1 MTAATQRA
9 SASTTAARATL
20 REWLGLATLALPTF
34 LVAIDMTVLHLAVP
48 HLTAALRP
56 SSAQLLWIIDIYGF
70 MIAGCLVVMGT
81 LGDRIGRRRLLLA
94 GAVFFGAASGFAA
107 FADSAATLI
116 AARAFLG
123 ISAAALMPSTLALL
137 TDMFRD
143 NRQRGIAIAVWSC
156 MFMAGTTIGPIIGGA
171 LLEYFWWGSVF
182 LLNVPLMLVLLA
194 VGPLVLPESA
204 RTGGGRL
211 DLASAALFLSAV
223 LTAVYGIKHIA
234 SETLDLKALLALSAG
249 LGFGIVFLRRQTR
262 LADPMLDLSLFRNT
276 RFTAGLAT
284 QFLTIFAVATPYF
297 LSTQYLQ
304 LVAGLSP
311 LEAGL
316 AMLPPMLA
324 GIAGALLAPVA
335 TRILH
340 PGSVTGLLMLVA
352 AAGFAL
358 LTLAPAEGT
367 LRAVLGGL
375 ALITIGSSATMA
387 LIVNI
392 IVSAAPEERAGEASG
407 LSEMSGEFGMAL
419 GLAVIGSLAS
429 ATYRNSVAAALPG
442 TNDLDPATGAMESL
456 GNAVTAAEQLD
467 TTAANALITA
477 SREAFVTSLSLS
489 AIVGLALVLGLAVLA
504 FRVLRRVPQQDDS

>member
-1 MTAATQRA
+1 MAASTQSTSATTPHSRA
-9 SASTTAARATL
+9 SIRD
-20 REWLGLATLALPTF
+20 WLGLAILALPTF

-70 MIAGCLVVMGT
+70 MIAGCLVIMGT

-94 GAVFFGAASGFAA
+94 GAVFFGVASTFAA
-107 FADSAATLI
+107 FAGSAATLLT
-116 AARAFLG
+116 ARALLG
-123 ISAAALMPSTLALL
+123 VSAAALMPSTLALL

-143 NRQRGIAIAVWSC
+143 SRQRGIAIAIWSSL
-156 MFMAGTTIGPIIGGA
+156 FMAGTTIGPIIGGA

-182 LLNVPLMLVLLA
+182 LLNVPLMLILLA
-194 VGPLVLPESA
+194 AGPFVLPENVRS
-204 RTGGGRL
+204 GGGRL

-234 SETLDLKALLALSAG
+234 TNALDLKALLALAVG
-249 LGFGIVFLRRQTR
+249 LGIGTMFLNRQTK

-276 RFTAGLAT
+276 RFSAGLAT

-324 GIAGALLAPVA
+324 GIAASLLAPVA

-340 PGSVTGLLMLVA
+340 PGSVTGLMMLIA
-352 AAGFAL
+352 AVGFAL
-358 LTLAPAEGT
+358 LALTSANGT
-367 LRAVLGGL
+367 LNAVLGGL

-387 LIVNI
+387 VIVNI
-392 IVSAAPEERAGEASG
+392 IISAAPEERAGEASG

-419 GLAVIGSLAS
+419 GLAVIGSVAS
-429 ATYRNSVAAALPG
+429 AAYRLSLAKAHGSDGNAG
-442 TNDLDPATGAMESL
+442 ATGAMDALGTAIAEAEKLDTAS
-456 GNAVTAAEQLD
+456 GNAL
-467 TTAANALITA
+467 LTA
-477 SREAFVTSLSLS
+477 SREAFVTSLALS
-489 AIVGLALVLGLAVLA
+489 AVIGLTLVLGLAVLA
-504 FRVLRRVPQQDDS
+504 FRVLRRVPRQNSG

>member
-1 MTAATQRA
+1 MTATTGIAAATPTPAKA
-9 SASTTAARATL
+9 SM

-56 SSAQLLWIIDIYGF
+56 SSAQLLWIVDIYGF

-94 GAVFFGAASGFAA
+94 GAVFFGAASAIAA
-107 FADSAATLI
+107 IAGSAATLI
-116 AARAFLG
+116 AARALLG

-143 NRQRGIAIAVWSC
+143 NRQRGVAIAIWSS

-182 LLNVPLMLVLLA
+182 LLNVPLMLLLLIIA
-194 VGPLVLPESA
+194 PFVLPESA
-204 RTGGGRL
+204 RTRGGRL
-211 DLASAALFLSAV
+211 DLASAALFLCAV
-223 LTAVYGIKHIA
+223 LVTVYGVKHVA
-234 SETLDLKALLALSAG
+234 SVALDLQALSTLAAG
-249 LGFGIVFLRRQTR
+249 FCLGIMFVYRQTT
-262 LADPMLDLSLFRNT
+262 LSDPMLDLSLFKNL
-276 RFTAGLAT
+276 RFSAGLAT

-324 GIAGALLAPVA
+324 GIAAALLAPTA

-340 PGSVTGLLMLVA
+340 PGSVTGFLMLVA
-352 AAGFAL
+352 ATGFAL
-358 LTLAPAEGT
+358 LALVPAEGALQT
-367 LRAVLGGL
+367 VLGGL

-419 GLAVIGSLAS
+419 GLAVIGSLAT
-429 ATYRNSVAAALPG
+429 AVYRNQVAQSLPETFG
-442 TNDLDPATGAMESL
+442 ANRTMEAMESL
-456 GNAVTAAEQLD
+456 GNAVTAAGQIDEKKGEEL
-467 TTAANALITA
+467 LVVG
-477 SREAFVTSLSLS
+477 REAFVAGLSLS
-489 AIVGLALVLGLAVLA
+489 AVIGLVLALALAALA
-504 FRVLRRVPQQDDS
+504 FRVLTRVPE